1 MRECGFSLTCILSIL
16 YGWIIQISENLLKML
31 ASIMRF
37 RNSIYLTNMSLI
49 IFYLS
54 ADYSEPSGQLENPK
68 FFWQCMM
75 KPTMVTFWDNLYAA
89 ATPTKGPDWQKPA
102 SEDLVVWWVDYER
115 DLMQQSFLALGF
127 KRDVLLRING
137 NGAMSVPLTK
147 GP

>member
-1 MRECGFSLTCILSIL
+1 
-16 YGWIIQISENLLKML
+16 ML

-37 RNSIYLTNMSLI
+37 RNSIYLTNISLI